1 MPKEPYPENRQIEAA
16 MQAVVQSMGSGVDET
31 VGASLNT
38 EAQQIL
44 KMHLA
49 ALRESQFETTKQVV
63 CTKCGEHTP
72 VTLLDAATLTKS
84 YGQLMKA
91 IDVNA
96 RLMAFTAG
104 KPDGR
109 VEVVGGGGGGT
120 EWLKALTTEQ
130 LQQVMQWVAENTAP
144 KQVVEVVGYG
154 VSTESR

>member
-1 MPKEPYPENRQIEAA
+1 
-16 MQAVVQSMGSGVDET
+16 MQAVVSSMGSGLDDT
-31 VGASLNT
+31 VAASLNT

-44 KMHLA
+44 RMHLA
-49 ALRESQFETTKQVV
+49 AMRETQFEVTKQVV

-91 IDVNA
+91 VDLNT

-109 VEVVGGGGGGT
+109 VEVVGSGAQGA

-130 LQQVMQWVAENTAP
+130 LQQVMQWITENTAP
-144 KQVVEVVGYG
+144 KPVVEVVGYG
-154 VSTESR
+154 VSPESR